1 MENLFV
7 NITLGAPT
15 TTVVCPKPC
24 ILSGITI
31 NKAAAN
37 AIIAI
42 YDNASAA
49 SGTVIGTITMPATL
63 LASQLSF
70 DFHDIVLQKGLT
82 IVTTTAQDITVAY
95 RVSA

>member
-1 MENLFV
+1 MTNKYA

-15 TTVVCPKPC
+15 TTVVATGPT
-24 ILSGITI
+24 ILSGIII

-42 YDNASAA
+42 YDGLAA
-49 SGTVIGTITMPATL
+49 TDTLVGTITMPATL
-63 LASQLSF
+63 LATQNSIDMHELCMN
-70 DFHDIVLQKGLT
+70 KGLC

-95 RVSA
+95 RASI